1 MQSRYCRTNG
11 LFICKRLF
19 FRYSN
24 LTHLSSS
31 SSLFLSWFFLN
42 KFLMDPFNFETDLH
56 SLRRL
61 YGLLHS
67 NTNNEFIPQAFLLDE
82 NTQFLLKR
90 LLDSETEELLARQT
104 KVTYANVSL
113 AYSHDRSWFCYAHHV
128 HVVVFFFLCFFF
140 LVMWLQILAQV
151 QLGLPTPSR
160 NSVSRGVIKLPSKV
174 GLTEEVVD
182 SIERIE
188 TQLSAFRFCSS
199 RDDRTKTCKSRNIQ
213 EHSSSVIPFQR
224 LSEKALMARRQS
236 YQASVSGLRRSSSPD
251 DQVVVVRSRPPL
263 PSRPKPRESN
273 RTSLKMGSMKPTLL
287 DQETE
292 TWDEE
297 SGSTRS
303 GTSSQVS
310 TTDQESEEASRET
323 GSTTGSSWQTHGE
336 SVAES
341 EDSSYQSSESDD
353 NSQDSDSPPHKRRDR
368 SRETLLPHKKSK
380 GRLKRF
386 KEKLG
391 KVFHHHHY
399 HHHHHESKE
408 KSHKPSAWKHLVK
421 KHLQKDKEKLVET
434 RVKSESK
441 GLVTKHKNKGGQFHA
456 LVEGLMRHRRRR
468 SKMKK
473 QSHGRKKMK
482 WWQTRRRQGGVKFPK
497 GRRVKLGKTNYLCN
511 KDQENDEN

>member
-31 SSLFLSWFFLN
+31 SWLFLSWFFLN

-67 NTNNEFIPQAFLLDE
+67 NTNNESIPQAFLLDE

-104 KVTYANVSL
+104 K
-113 AYSHDRSWFCYAHHV
+113 
-128 HVVVFFFLCFFF
+128 
-140 LVMWLQILAQV
+140 ILAQV
-151 QLGLPTPSR
+151 QLGLPTPSK

-236 YQASVSGLRRSSSPD
+236 YQASVSGLRSTRTSNIAPRLRSVNNNAAACDDRALNLEPQGSSSPD

-297 SGSTRS
+297 SGGTRS

-336 SVAES
+336 RVTES

-368 SRETLLPHKKSK
+368 SKETLLPHKKSK

-441 GLVTKHKNKGGQFHA
+441 GLVTKYKNKGGQFHA

>member
-1 MQSRYCRTNG
+1 MQESVPTVY
-11 LFICKRLF
+11 LFCKRLYF
-19 FRYSN
+19 SYSN
-24 LTHLSSS
+24 LDA
-31 SSLFLSWFFLN
+31 SLFFFALSFFLWFFLD
-42 KFLMDPFNFETDLH
+42 KFLMDPLNFETDLQ

-67 NTNNEFIPQAFLLDE
+67 NVNNESIPQAFLLDE

-90 LLDSETEELLARQT
+90 LLDSATEELLARQT
-104 KVTYANVSL
+104 K
-113 AYSHDRSWFCYAHHV
+113 
-128 HVVVFFFLCFFF
+128 
-140 LVMWLQILAQV
+140 ILAQV

-160 NSVSRGVIKLPSKV
+160 NIVSRGVIKFPSKV

-188 TQLSAFRFCSS
+188 TQLSAFSFCSR
-199 RDDRTKTCKSRNIQ
+199 RDDRAKTCSKQRSMQDN
-213 EHSSSVIPFQR
+213 SSSGMYFQR
-224 LSEKALMARRQS
+224 LSDKALMEPRQS
-236 YQASVSGLRRSSSPD
+236 YQASVSGLRRSHKPPSQTTRTSNIAPYLRSVNNNAAACDDRTLYLDSQGSSSPD
-251 DQVVVVRSRPPL
+251 DQVDLVRSRKPL
-263 PSRPKPRESN
+263 PPHPKPREST
-273 RTSLKMGSMKPTLL
+273 RRPTLL

-297 SGSTRS
+297 SGNTRC

-310 TTDQESEEASRET
+310 TDQESELEESRDT

-336 SVAES
+336 SITES
-341 EDSSYQSSESDD
+341 EEDSSYTTSESDD
-353 NSQDSDSPPHKRRDR
+353 NNSQVSDSPPHK
-368 SRETLLPHKKSK
+368 SRPEKQRKKFK

-399 HHHHHESKE
+399 HHHHHHESKE
-408 KSHKPSAWKHLVK
+408 QSHKPSAWKHLVK
-421 KHLQKDKEKLVET
+421 KHLQKDKEKLVE
-434 RVKSESK
+434 RRMKSESK
-441 GLVTKHKNKGGQFHA
+441 GLVTKHKNKGGQFHV
-456 LVEGLMRHRRRR
+456 LVEGLMRHRRRH

-473 QSHGRKKMK
+473 QSHGRKIK
-482 WWQTRRRQGGVKFPK
+482 WWQTRKRQGGIKFPN

>member
-31 SSLFLSWFFLN
+31 SWLFLSWFFLN

-67 NTNNEFIPQAFLLDE
+67 NTNNESIPQAFLLDE

-104 KVTYANVSL
+104 KVSYKHLIKVLIETNL
-113 AYSHDRSWFCYAHHV
+113 HILKL
-128 HVVVFFFLCFFF
+128 FLLKIILQF
-140 LVMWLQILAQV
+140 LGGHMLMFH
-151 QLGLPTPSR
+151 LPIPMTALLVLK

-199 RDDRTKTCKSRNIQ
+199 RDDRTKT
-213 EHSSSVIPFQR
+213 
-224 LSEKALMARRQS
+224 
-236 YQASVSGLRRSSSPD
+236 YQASVSGLRSTRTSNIAPRLRSVNNNAAACDDRALNLEPQGSSSPD

-297 SGSTRS
+297 SGGTRS

-336 SVAES
+336 RVTES

-368 SRETLLPHKKSK
+368 SKETLLPHKKSK

-441 GLVTKHKNKGGQFHA
+441 GLVTKYKNKGGQFHA

>member
-24 LTHLSSS
+24 LMHLSSS

-42 KFLMDPFNFETDLH
+42 KFLMDPFNFETDLQ

-61 YGLLHS
+61 YGLLQS
-67 NTNNEFIPQAFLLDE
+67 NTNNESIPQAFLLDE

-90 LLDSETEELLARQT
+90 LLDSATNELLTRQT
-104 KVTYANVSL
+104 K
-113 AYSHDRSWFCYAHHV
+113 
-128 HVVVFFFLCFFF
+128 
-140 LVMWLQILAQV
+140 ILAQV

-199 RDDRTKTCKSRNIQ
+199 RGDRTKTCKSRNMQ

-236 YQASVSGLRRSSSPD
+236 YQASVSGLRSTRTSNLAPRLRSVNNNCDDRTLNLESQGSSSLD
-251 DQVVVVRSRPPL
+251 DQVVLVRSRPPL
-263 PSRPKPRESN
+263 PHRPKPRESN
-273 RTSLKMGSMKPTLL
+273 RMKPTLL

-297 SGSTRS
+297 SGNTRS
-303 GTSSQVS
+303 GTSLQVS
-310 TTDQESEEASRET
+310 TTDQESEEESRET

-336 SVAES
+336 SVTES
-341 EDSSYQSSESDD
+341 EDSSYKSSGSDD
-353 NSQDSDSPPHKRRDR
+353 NSQESDSPPHKRRD
-368 SRETLLPHKKSK
+368 SSKETLLPHKKSK

-408 KSHKPSAWKHLVK
+408 QGHKPSAWKHLVK
-421 KHLQKDKEKLVET
+421 KHLQKNKEKLVER

-456 LVEGLMRHRRRR
+456 LVEGLMRHRRRH

-497 GRRVKLGKTNYLCN
+497 GKRLKLGKTNYLCN
-511 KDQENDEN
+511 KDQEHDEN